1 MPDIFFCCFVG
12 QQTDANGPNL
22 QKVRYESNGMF
33 VQKRWKSRIQ
43 SNHGSLSY
51 AINAHGNKFTTFLK
65 I

>member
-33 VQKRWKSRIQ
+33 VQKR
-43 SNHGSLSY
+43 
-51 AINAHGNKFTTFLK
+51 
-65 I
+65 